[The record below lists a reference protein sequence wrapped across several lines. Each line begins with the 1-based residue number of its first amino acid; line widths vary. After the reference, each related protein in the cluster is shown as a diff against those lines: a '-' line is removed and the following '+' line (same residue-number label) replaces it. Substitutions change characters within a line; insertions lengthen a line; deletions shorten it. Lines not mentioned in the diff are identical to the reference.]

1 MDVAALGFRAESG
14 DLKRANDELRKMP
27 AAAGAAERAA
37 KDWGNSTTKAGAAA
51 RAANDN
57 AARSAHGM
65 ASAFQIATRAVATF
79 GGALAAALLGG
90 RGLREF
96 AEFEQ
101 GLRNVAAVSGATAE
115 ELDKLDSA
123 ALRAAASTR
132 FNPRQ
137 TTEALYALASSGQS
151 AGQQIATLP
160 NVLNLAEAGQAS
172 LAQSTEL
179 VTSTLNV
186 FGIAAENSTRVVD
199 TFVASIGASALN
211 VPRLQVALRNAAPTA
226 AALNQSLEGTTAV
239 LGTLTTAFGNGERA
253 GTGFRAILTELPEKA
268 KAMGVAIKGS
278 NGEFLP
284 FVDILRKIEQR
295 GVTAGNAVEL
305 FGAEAGPA
313 LAALIKTGSAALSE
327 MEGRIQSS
335 GQAAEVAAKQLD
347 TLSGDIAGLQS
358 AISVA
363 FVEIG
368 RAESGFARSTIQTV
382 TNLLRLWSGYGDTL
396 GEAREATERLSSA
409 IEALAVA
416 GGSVLLARFV
426 VPSIA
431 AFASMASGMS
441 AATVAAR
448 GLGAALAIVGG
459 PWAAAIMAIA
469 GAVYYL
475 AGAESAAEKATRQ
488 HESALRAL
496 NAAIAETNLANEAA
510 VNSTRQL
517 IVEDINA
524 AKAALQHAEAR
535 IALRK
540 AAFDDAGGGAA
551 GMFAAMEADR
561 SGEDVNIRAE
571 IERQEAQIKGLQT
584 MLGRF
589 NEQAENYTAPDIGS
603 AAEAATSSF
612 RALDK
617 AMEKQRKNYADIT
630 RGAQQFIEQQQLE
643 ASTLG
648 MTEEAANALRYE
660 QELLNKA
667 ANDNIKLT
675 AGQKAELTGLAQ
687 TMAETEA
694 ETSKLKSAYDFAKST
709 VSGFFNDF
717 RSGLE
722 QGKGI
727 WKSFGDAALGVL
739 GRIGDKLIELA
750 TDQLINGLFSNL
762 GGLGGG
768 GGGGIIGGI
777 MGWLF
782 NAKGNAFSQGNVIPF
797 ANGGVVSSATMFPM
811 SGGRSG
817 VMGEAGPEA
826 IMPLKRGPDG
836 RLGVSA
842 PRGASAPSQTT
853 YAPTYNIDASNSSN
867 PEETRRQ
874 VTSALKEYDKGTY
887 QRWLANQA
895 QARKRNA
902 A

>member
-1 MDVAALGFRAESG
+1 MEVAALGFRADSRE
-14 DLKRANDELRKMP
+14 LKQANDELRKMP
-27 AAAGAAERAA
+27 AAAGAAERSA

-57 AARSAHGM
+57 AARSAQGM

-101 GLRNVAAVSGATAE
+101 GLRNVAAVSGATAD
-115 ELDKLDSA
+115 ELDQLDSA

-327 MEGRIQSS
+327 MEGHIQSS

-382 TNLLRLWSGYGDTL
+382 TNLIRLWSGYGDTL
-396 GEAREATERLSSA
+396 GEAREATERLSAA
-409 IEALAVA
+409 IENVA
-416 GGSVLLARFV
+416 IIGATIFVGRFIG
-426 VPSIA
+426 PAIIA
-431 AFASMASGMS
+431 IGQMASAMS
-441 AATVAAR
+441 VATIAAR
-448 GLGAALAIVGG
+448 GLSAAMAFFGGPIGLAITGL
-459 PWAAAIMAIA
+459 AA
-469 GAVYYL
+469 GYL
-475 AGAESAAEKATRQ
+475 LLRDNVSAAEQATMDAKTAYDINQKALNDNKAASEGFTM
-488 HESALRAL
+488 ALR
-496 NAAIAETNLANEAA
+496 NQIAMQAE
-510 VNSTRQL
+510 
-517 IVEDINA
+517 A
-524 AKAALQHAEAR
+524 AKAAYALADAEFV
-535 IALRK
+535 
-540 AAFDDAGGGAA
+540 AASKRRASFETMTGFR
-551 GMFAAMEADR
+551 FAPLVH
-561 SGEDVNIRAE
+561 S
-571 IERQEAQIKGLQT
+571 
-584 MLGRF
+584 
-589 NEQAENYTAPDIGS
+589 ENVA
-603 AAEAATSSF
+603 AAEAESLFDAYLKLENQLKQVDANMKSVTSPESTGSGGGF
-612 RALDK
+612 SAISDAAGK
-617 AMEKQRKNYADIT
+617 ARESYSDLV

-722 QGKGI
+722 QGKGT

-750 TDQLINGLFSNL
+750 TDSLINGLFSNL

-842 PRGASAPSQTT
+842 PKGASAPSQNT
-853 YAPTYNIDASNSSN
+853 YAPTYNIDASNSAN

-874 VTSALKEYDKGTY
+874 VTSALKEYDKGNY
-887 QRWLANQA
+887 QRWLSAQA

>member
-1 MDVAALGFRAESG
+1 MEVAALGFKVDSAPIARARDEFGRFVKASGQAES
-14 DLKRANDELRKMP
+14 
-27 AAAGAAERAA
+27 AA
-37 KDWGNSTTKAGAAA
+37 KAWGSTTSKAGAAA

-57 AARSAHGM
+57 AARSAQGM

-101 GLRNVAAVSGATAE
+101 GLRNVAAVSGATAD
-115 ELDKLDSA
+115 ELDQLDSA

-382 TNLLRLWSGYGDTL
+382 TNLIRLWSGYGDTL
-396 GEAREATERLSSA
+396 GEAREATERLSAA
-409 IEALAVA
+409 IENVA
-416 GGSVLLARFV
+416 IIGATIFVARFAG
-426 VPSIA
+426 PAILA
-431 AFASMASGMS
+431 IGQMASAMS
-441 AATVAAR
+441 VATIAAR
-448 GLGAALAIVGG
+448 GLSAAMAFFGGPIGLAITGL
-459 PWAAAIMAIA
+459 AA
-469 GAVYYL
+469 GYL
-475 AGAESAAEKATRQ
+475 LLRDNVSAAEQATMDAKTAYDINQKALNDNKAASEGFTM
-488 HESALRAL
+488 ALR
-496 NAAIAETNLANEAA
+496 NQIAMQAE
-510 VNSTRQL
+510 
-517 IVEDINA
+517 A
-524 AKAALQHAEAR
+524 AKAAYALADAEFV
-535 IALRK
+535 
-540 AAFDDAGGGAA
+540 AASKRRASFETMTGFR
-551 GMFAAMEADR
+551 FAPLVH
-561 SGEDVNIRAE
+561 S
-571 IERQEAQIKGLQT
+571 
-584 MLGRF
+584 
-589 NEQAENYTAPDIGS
+589 ENVA
-603 AAEAATSSF
+603 AAEAESLFDAYLKLENQLKQVDANMKSVTSPESTGSGGGLSTISD
-612 RALDK
+612 AAGK
-617 AMEKQRKNYADIT
+617 ARESYSDLIRS
-630 RGAQQFIEQQQLE
+630 AQQFIEQQQLE

-709 VSGFFNDF
+709 VSGFFDDF

-750 TDQLINGLFSNL
+750 TDSLINGLFSNL

-768 GGGGIIGGI
+768 GGGGILGGI

-842 PRGASAPSQTT
+842 PKGASAPSQNT
-853 YAPTYNIDASNSSN
+853 YAPTYHIDASNSAN

-874 VTSALKEYDKGTY
+874 VTSALKEYDKGNY
-887 QRWLANQA
+887 QRWLVAQA
-895 QARKRNA
+895 QARKRNVA
-902 A
+902 